1 MEVVQSQREEA
12 SKSFTSERSQRRGS
26 RLALKVDVKQP
37 AGIALVPRS
46 QRMSRLGSVRRA
58 MMIKGIESAA
68 KSAES
73 PRSLDARLG
82 ELGMKMNV
90 MEGDGNC
97 QFRAAAYNLFGAQA
111 YHAVVR
117 QSAVEHMRK
126 HADFFGIYFEDERE
140 FNDYLQSMSQARTW
154 GDELTLRAIVEVYCC
169 EAHVITSESAN
180 WYLAY
185 SPDTEEERDA
195 SIAALSQ
202 WPAATAKREANLSL
216 IHLTNTLQRY
226 YFGGLSSAGELC
238 DTHERVQDM
247 ILHLETN

>member
-195 SIAALSQ
+195 SIARCPNGLPLPPKGKQIFLSYIS
-202 WPAATAKREANLSL
+202 P
-216 IHLTNTLQRY
+216 IHYNAII
-226 YFGGLSSAGELC
+226 SA
-238 DTHERVQDM
+238 V
-247 ILHLETN
+247 